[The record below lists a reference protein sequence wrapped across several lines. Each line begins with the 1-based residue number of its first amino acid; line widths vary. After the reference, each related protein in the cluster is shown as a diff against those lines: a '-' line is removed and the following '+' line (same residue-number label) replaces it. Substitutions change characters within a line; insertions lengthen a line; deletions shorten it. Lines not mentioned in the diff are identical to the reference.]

1 MFNSNCC
8 EQIKDLA
15 AQPDAGVMKI
25 KTMKE
30 MTVFDLMTGG
40 DASGDYINLMNQSTD
55 TVEHPMRGVRRGD
68 ESIIDMKT
76 KLEEYGDTQLQ
87 YEDIAMPEIEVLVY
101 FGNQPENSVTAQMK
115 LKRVIRL
122 DTYFHIAFSKSTLK
136 VPTFDPRLC
145 R

>member
-40 DASGDYINLMNQSTD
+40 DASGDYVNLMNQSTD
-55 TVEHPMRGVRRGD
+55 TVDHPLRGPRRGD
-68 ESIIDMKT
+68 ENFIDMKT

-122 DTYFHIAFSKSTLK
+122 YTCFHI
-136 VPTFDPRLC
+136 TFFFHIS
-145 R
+145 